1 MARGRP
7 SKKQHI
13 LDIAE
18 QLFSKFGYQS
28 TSIDLVVRESGV
40 SKPTVYN
47 NFPSKQALLQ
57 TLIHRQIE
65 LSAAHQSKIKSDEA
79 DSYDKIYTIFY
90 HLVNSPFALA
100 LLRIFY
106 GEVQKLDTDNL
117 ALCQLFAQ
125 QFEQSCEEILTDIID
140 HQPTRLVIVAIY
152 KNGILNK
159 ALSGLTQLSAEELQQ
174 QIKVLRV

>member
-7 SKKQHI
+7 SKKHHI

-47 NFPSKQALLQ
+47 NFPSKQVLLQ

-65 LSAAHQSKIKSDEA
+65 LSATQQLAIKADQT
-79 DSYDKIYTIFY
+79 DSYDKIYTLFC

-100 LLRIFY
+100 LLRMFY
-106 GEVQKLDTDNL
+106 GEVQKLDAENL
-117 ALCQLFAQ
+117 ALCQLFER
-125 QFEQSCEEILTDIID
+125 QFEQNCEEILTDIID
-140 HQPTRLVIVAIY
+140 HQPTKLVIVAIY

-174 QIKVLRV
+174 QIKMLRI